1 MTLPLSEPVERLRR
15 PACVLGRQRADGKRI
30 ADRSKTSQS
39 VPTRV
44 SRLAIA
50 FPSFLLPPSSLLRP
64 PSVLRPRSSSLPT
77 FSISPLY
84 VRTHPAGKS
93 RAHNPTS
100 LYMPPAS
107 PRRTRY
113 KLAPEVHLLTIEYVA
128 GDAREPV
135 DPVARKTLASVRL

>member
-1 MTLPLSEPVERLRR
+1 MPRCLNRRNGSLGPLGCLE
-15 PACVLGRQRADGKRI
+15 GKADRKRI
-30 ADRSKTSQS
+30 ADRSKTSES

-50 FPSFLLPPSSLLRP
+50 FPSFLLPPSSVLP
-64 PSVLRPRSSSLPT
+64 PSSLRLPALSLP

-84 VRTHPAGKS
+84 VHTYTHLAVKL
-93 RAHNPTS
+93 RAQSQTS

-107 PRRTRY
+107 VPRTRY
-113 KLAPEVHLLTIEYVA
+113 KLAPEVHLLTIEYIA
-128 GDAREPV
+128 GDARGPV